1 MNVTNSTDNF
11 RDVARSLFDTLQAAS
26 DDGVGITR
34 DGYGP
39 GETRAL
45 ELLESFARTEGF
57 HAERDDAGNL
67 TVTANGPCSREPI
80 LIGSHVDSVP
90 QGGNYDGAAGIVAGL
105 LCLVRFRNEGI
116 EPHVPIKV
124 LALRGE
130 ESAWFGRAN
139 IGSRALFGKLSTEDL
154 LLRKRES
161 TATLQDC
168 MRAAG
173 ANVDA
178 IAAKQPL
185 LDPRTIAAYLE
196 LHIEQ
201 GAVMVSRGFQ
211 TAVVPA
217 IRGNM
222 RHKRICCIG
231 EAAHSGATPRSLR
244 RDSVFAIAELLT
256 RLDEHWCVLL
266 ERGLDLVVT
275 AGIIGTNPAEHAVS
289 RVPGEAMFSLE
300 VRSQSQETL
309 EAFYR
314 LIQTECEAISI
325 ARRVRFEF
333 DRRVDSAPARMNEQI
348 VSALLECSR
357 SLGLPV
363 ELIPSGPG
371 HDASVFANNGIP
383 SAMIFVR
390 NEHGSHNPREAM
402 ALDDFMAGVELLYA
416 ACQDPKW
423 LRRRD

>member
-1 MNVTNSTDNF
+1 MSMKSSTVDL
-11 RDVARSLFDTLQAAS
+11 REVARSLFDALRAAS

-34 DGYGP
+34 DSYGP

-45 ELLESFARTEGF
+45 ELLERFASAEGF
-57 HAERDDAGNL
+57 HADRDEAGNL
-67 TVTANGPCSREPI
+67 IVTAGGHCSREPI

-116 EPHVPIKV
+116 EPLVPVKV
-124 LALRGE
+124 LVLRGE
-130 ESAWFGRAN
+130 ESVWFGRAN
-139 IGSRALFGKLSTEDL
+139 IGSSALFGKLSRDDL

-168 MRAAG
+168 MKTAG
-173 ANVDA
+173 ANIDA
-178 IAAKQPL
+178 IAANQRL
-185 LDPRTIAAYLE
+185 LDPRTVAAYLE

-217 IRGNM
+217 IRGNI
-222 RHKRICCIG
+222 RHNRIRCIG
-231 EAAHSGATPRSLR
+231 EAAHSGATPRWLR
-244 RDSVFAIAELLT
+244 RDSVFAIADLLM
-256 RLDEHWCVLL
+256 RLDEHWRVLL

-289 RVPGEAMFSLE
+289 RVPGEATFSLE

-314 LIQTECEAISI
+314 LIQAECEAIAN
-325 ARRVRFEF
+325 ARRVKFAF
-333 DRRVDSAPARMNEQI
+333 DRRVDSAPARMNERI

-390 NEHGSHNPREAM
+390 NEHGSHNPMETM
-402 ALDDFMAGVELLYA
+402 ALNDFMAGIELLYA
-416 ACQDPKW
+416 ACKDPEW
-423 LRRRD
+423 LR

>member
-1 MNVTNSTDNF
+1 MHLTSSTANL
-11 RDVARSLFDTLQAAS
+11 RDVGRSLFDALRAAS

-45 ELLESFARTEGF
+45 ELLQDFASAQGF
-57 HAERDDAGNL
+57 HAERDEAGNL
-67 TVTANGPCSREPI
+67 IVTADGHCSRRPI
-80 LIGSHVDSVP
+80 LIGSHLDSVP

-116 EPHVPIKV
+116 EPPFPIKV
-124 LALRGE
+124 LGLRGE

-139 IGSRALFGKLSTEDL
+139 IGSRALFGKMSGDELS
-154 LLRKRES
+154 LRKRGSAE
-161 TATLQDC
+161 TLQDC
-168 MRAAG
+168 MKTAG
-173 ANVDA
+173 VNVEA
-178 IAAKQPL
+178 IAANQPL
-185 LDPRTIAAYLE
+185 LDPRTVAAYLE

-222 RHKRICCIG
+222 RHNRICCVG
-231 EAAHSGATPRSLR
+231 EAAHSGATPRWLR
-244 RDSVFAIAELLT
+244 RDSVFAIADLLM
-256 RLDEHWCVLL
+256 RLDEHWRVLL

-275 AGIIGTNPAEHAVS
+275 AGVIGTNPAEHAVS
-289 RVPGEAMFSLE
+289 RVPGEATFSLE
-300 VRSQSQETL
+300 VRSESQMTL

-314 LIQTECEAISI
+314 LIQTECEAIAI
-325 ARRVRFEF
+325 ARRVNFEF
-333 DRRVDSAPARMNEQI
+333 DRRVDSMPARMNEQI

-416 ACQDPKW
+416 ACKEPKW
-423 LRRRD
+423 LG